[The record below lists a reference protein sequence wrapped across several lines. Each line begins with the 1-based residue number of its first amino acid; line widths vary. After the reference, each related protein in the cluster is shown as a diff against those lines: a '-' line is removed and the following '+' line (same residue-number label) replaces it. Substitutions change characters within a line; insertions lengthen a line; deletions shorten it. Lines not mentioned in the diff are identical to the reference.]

1 MAEGKIMIVEDDPMM
16 ADTIASMLELY
27 GYETVIFH
35 DAQKAVDAI
44 PTERPGLMM
53 LDQNL
58 PGGLTGIDI
67 CRRVKSD
74 PQTQSTPVIIAS
86 AENQP
91 EVVADAKAAGVSRYL
106 VKPVGL
112 DDLERAIAETLKEQR
127 DNSDQAQE

>member
-1 MAEGKIMIVEDDPMM
+1 MAEGKIMIVDDDPMM

-35 DAQKAVDAI
+35 DAQQAVEAI
-44 PTERPGLMM
+44 TTEKPGLMM

-74 PQTQSTPVIIAS
+74 PETMSTPVIIAS

-91 EVVADAKAAGVSRYL
+91 DVVAAAMAAGVSRYL

-112 DDLERAIAETLKEQR
+112 DDLERAISETLKEQR
-127 DNSDQAQE
+127 DNPSTPS